1 MAKPR
6 APSRDETPSASSG
19 SVNEVSA
26 GGLWDNA
33 IPSTGRVLCHVY
45 NRGSWTVV
53 RGTAGGICCR
63 AHKGNETRP
72 GPAEDGRVRNK
83 SVGLAYPGPGLARHV
98 PTPGCDPHRL
108 NSEGVGY
115 RARGIIR
122 ANDGWGESRPPSR
135 PRTVCRRGHGPVRP
149 PRVVERHWPHRVTL
163 TGDEDLWGRAS
174 ATHASAIRVKRPQP
188 RGWIAVRDTRIHH
201 GPYRGN
207 AGSDH
212 SIMTKLAFTDR
223 GG

>member
-1 MAKPR
+1 MR
-6 APSRDETPSASSG
+6 SLL
-19 SVNEVSA
+19 
-26 GGLWDNA
+26 GGVGTTRSPA
-33 IPSTGRVLCHVY
+33 QGECFVTSTTVGR
-45 NRGSWTVV
+45 GPWF
-53 RGTAGGICCR
+53 GGPQGGICCR
-63 AHKGNETRP
+63 AHEGNETRP

-98 PTPGCDPHRL
+98 PTPGCDPPHRL

-135 PRTVCRRGHGPVRP
+135 RRTLCRRGHGPVRP

-163 TGDEDLWGRAS
+163 TGNEDLRGRAS
-174 ATHASAIRVKRPQP
+174 ATHASAIRVKRPRP

-207 AGSDH
+207 AGSNH
-212 SIMTKLAFTDR
+212 SIMTTLDITDR
-223 GG
+223 ESRYA